1 MRSLA
6 GGSGETPAPEHQLK
20 TLATV
25 APYLWPKERPDLR
38 IRVILAALL
47 LLLSKIVTVYVP
59 FLYKAAVDS
68 LAPTASG
75 NTEAAMEAAGIAGRI
90 AANLDLLA
98 IPIFLI
104 LAYGFARALQQVFTQ
119 GRDAVFA
126 DVSQYAARCLA
137 LITFQHVHALSL
149 RFHLDRR
156 TGGLSRVID
165 RGTKGID
172 YLLRFSLFNIV
183 PTILEILLVAGIL
196 FYVFD
201 VWYMLA
207 TLATIGVY
215 IWFTFMVTEWRTYHR
230 RIMNDRDTEAN
241 TKAIDSLLNFETVK
255 YFCNEAHE
263 SRRYDLSLA
272 GYEKASVTTN
282 KSLSFLNTGQGAI
295 IAAGLVVMMCMA
307 GNGVMTG
314 TRSIGDFVL
323 VNAMLV
329 QLFVP
334 LNLLGSVYREIRQ
347 SLADM
352 ESMFNL
358 LHQTPEIEDAP
369 GAPALR
375 VTGGEIKF
383 EHVRFA
389 YEAGRTILHDVTFTV
404 PAGKRVAIV
413 GPSGAGK
420 STISRLLYRFFDVS
434 GGRVLIDGQD
444 IATVTQSSLRA
455 AIGIV
460 PQDTV
465 LFNDS
470 IGYNIRYGR
479 PDADETEIFEAAR
492 LARIDRFVAS
502 LPNGYDSR
510 VGERGL
516 KLSGGEKQRVAIART
531 ILKNPPIL
539 ILDEATSALDT
550 HTEREIQASLAE
562 ISVNRTTLVIAHR
575 LSTIIDADE
584 ILVLDEGHI
593 VERGNHDSLLLHGG
607 AYAHLWR
614 RQQVDDEE
622 ESRQKQTLQEE
633 ALIKSTA

>member
-6 GGSGETPAPEHQLK
+6 SGSEDSPAPENQWR

-25 APYLWPKERPDLR
+25 APYLWPAGRRDLR
-38 IRVILAALL
+38 IRVVLAAVL

-59 FLYKAAVDS
+59 FLYKEAVDS
-68 LAPTASG
+68 LRSG
-75 NTEAAMEAAGIAGRI
+75 AGEAAGANAQDIVVRL
-90 AANLDLLA
+90 AASLDLMAVPL
-98 IPIFLI
+98 FLI

-126 DVSQYAARCLA
+126 DVSQHAARQLA
-137 LITFQHVHALSL
+137 LITFQHVHTLSL

-183 PTILEILLVAGIL
+183 PTILEILMVAAIL

-207 TLATIGVY
+207 TLGTIAIY
-215 IWFTFMVTEWRTYHR
+215 MWFTFTVTEWRTQHR

-255 YFCNEAHE
+255 YFCNEEHE
-263 SRRYDLSLA
+263 SRRYDQSLA
-272 GYEKASVTTN
+272 GYERASVTTN
-282 KSLSFLNTGQGAI
+282 KSLSFLNTGQGVI
-295 IAAGLVVMMCMA
+295 IAAGLVVMMCLA
-307 GNGVMTG
+307 ANGVMAG

-352 ESMFNL
+352 ESMFKL
-358 LHQTPEIEDAP
+358 LFENPEVQDAP
-369 GAPALR
+369 GAPPLR
-375 VTGGEIKF
+375 VSGGEIRF
-383 EHVRFA
+383 EHVRFT
-389 YEAGRTILHDVTFTV
+389 YEAGRPILHDVSFIV

-420 STISRLLYRFFDVS
+420 STLSRLLYRFFDVS
-434 GGRVLIDGQD
+434 GGRILIDGQD
-444 IATVTQSSLRA
+444 IAKVTQASLRA

-470 IGYNIRYGR
+470 IEYNIHYGR
-479 PDADETEIFEAAR
+479 PGASGPEIREAAR
-492 LARIDRFVAS
+492 LARIDRFIAS
-502 LPNGYDSR
+502 LPNGYRSR

-539 ILDEATSALDT
+539 ILDEATSALDS
-550 HTEREIQASLAE
+550 HTEKEIQDSLAE

-575 LSTIIDADE
+575 LSTIVDADE
-584 ILVLDEGHI
+584 ILVLDGGRI
-593 VERGNHDSLLLHGG
+593 IERGNHESLLQLGA
-607 AYAHLWR
+607 AYAQLWR
-614 RQQVDDEE
+614 RQQADEA
-622 ESRQKQTLQEE
+622 EE
-633 ALIKSTA
+633 ADSNTPALAPMEPLIKTIA

>member
-6 GGSGETPAPEHQLK
+6 GSAGDKQAPENQWQ

-25 APYLWPKERPDLR
+25 APYLWPAGRPDLR
-38 IRVILAALL
+38 LRVAAAVVL

-68 LAPTASG
+68 LGPQASG
-75 NTEAAMEAAGIAGRI
+75 GSAAAIEAAGAAGRI

-126 DVSQYAARCLA
+126 DVSQYAARRLA

-183 PTILEILLVAGIL
+183 PTILEIILVAGIL

-207 TLATIGVY
+207 TLGTVGVY
-215 IWFTFMVTEWRTYHR
+215 IWFTFMVTEWRTQHR

-263 SRRYDLSLA
+263 SRRYDQSLA

-282 KSLSFLNTGQGAI
+282 KSLSFLNTGQGII
-295 IAAGLVVMMCMA
+295 IAAGLVAVMCLA
-307 GNGVMTG
+307 ANGVMAG
-314 TRSIGDFVL
+314 ARSIGDFVL

-358 LHQTPEIEDAP
+358 LHQTPEIQDVP
-369 GAPALR
+369 GALPLR
-375 VTGGEIKF
+375 ITGGEIKF
-383 EHVRFA
+383 EHVRFT

-420 STISRLLYRFFDVS
+420 STLSRLLYRFFDVS

-444 IATVTQSSLRA
+444 IAKVTQASLRA

-479 PDADETEIFEAAR
+479 PDADDAEIIEAAR
-492 LARIDRFVAS
+492 LARIDSFVAS
-502 LPNGYDSR
+502 LPRGYDSR

-562 ISVNRTTLVIAHR
+562 ISLNRTTLVIAHR
-575 LSTIIDADE
+575 LSTIVDADE
-584 ILVLDEGHI
+584 ILVLDSGRI
-593 VERGNHDSLLLHGG
+593 IERGNHESLLQQGG
-607 AYAHLWR
+607 AYAHLWQ
-614 RQQVDDEE
+614 RQQVDDAEAN
-622 ESRQKQTLQEE
+622 RLKQLLQEE

>member
-6 GGSGETPAPEHQLK
+6 SGTEDTPEPENQWR
-20 TLATV
+20 TLATL
-25 APYLWPKERPDLR
+25 APYLWPSGRPDLR
-38 IRVILAALL
+38 LRVVLAMLL
-47 LLLSKIVTVYVP
+47 LLLSKVVTVYVP

-68 LAPTASG
+68 LRP
-75 NTEAAMEAAGIAGRI
+75 EAAAPANSADVMMRI
-90 AANLDLLA
+90 AASLDLMAVPL
-98 IPIFLI
+98 FLI

-126 DVSQYAARCLA
+126 DVSQHAARQLA
-137 LITFQHVHALSL
+137 LITFRHVHALSL

-172 YLLRFSLFNIV
+172 YLLRFSLFNIA
-183 PTILEILLVAGIL
+183 PTILEIMMVAVIL

-201 VWYMLA
+201 VWYMVA
-207 TLATIGVY
+207 TLGTIAAY
-215 IWFTFMVTEWRTYHR
+215 MWFTFMVTEWRTYHR
-230 RIMNDRDTEAN
+230 RVMNDRDTEAN

-255 YFCNEAHE
+255 YFCNEKHE
-263 SRRYDLSLA
+263 SKRYDLSLA
-272 GYEKASVTTN
+272 GYERASVITN
-282 KSLSFLNTGQGAI
+282 KSLSFLNTGQGVI
-295 IAAGLVVMMCMA
+295 IAAGLVVMMCLA
-307 GNGVMTG
+307 ANGVMAG

-358 LHQTPEIEDAP
+358 LSENPEVQDAP
-369 GAPALR
+369 GAKPLR
-375 VTGGEIKF
+375 VSGGEMRF
-383 EHVRFA
+383 EHVRFT
-389 YEAGRTILHDVTFTV
+389 YEAGRPILHDVSFTV

-420 STISRLLYRFFDVS
+420 STLSRLLYRFFDVS
-434 GGRVLIDGQD
+434 GGRILIDGQD
-444 IATVTQSSLRA
+444 IAGITQASLRA

-470 IGYNIRYGR
+470 IEYNIHYGR
-479 PDADETEIFEAAR
+479 PGATGPEIREAAR
-492 LARIDRFVAS
+492 LARIDRFIAS
-502 LPNGYDSR
+502 LPDGYASR

-539 ILDEATSALDT
+539 ILDEATSALDS
-550 HTEREIQASLAE
+550 HTEREIQDSLAE
-562 ISVNRTTLVIAHR
+562 ISANRTTLVIAHR
-575 LSTIIDADE
+575 LSTIVDADE
-584 ILVLDEGHI
+584 ILVLDGGRI
-593 VERGNHDSLLLHGG
+593 IERGTHESLLQLG
-607 AYAHLWR
+607 AAYSRLWR
-614 RQQVDDEE
+614 RQQAEA
-622 ESRQKQTLQEE
+622 LEE
-633 ALIKSTA
+633 AGSNPVAEFEPLIKSTA

>member
-6 GGSGETPAPEHQLK
+6 GGGAEAPAPENQWK
-20 TLATV
+20 TLQTII
-25 APYLWPKERPDLR
+25 PYLWPAGRRDLR
-38 IRVILAALL
+38 IRVILAVVLL
-47 LLLSKIVTVYVP
+47 LASKIVTVYVP
-59 FLYKAAVDS
+59 FLFKAAVDS
-68 LAPTASG
+68 LNHWGAANGAAST
-75 NTEAAMEAAGIAGRI
+75 NLSIRL

-98 IPIFLI
+98 VPLALI
-104 LAYGFARALQQVFTQ
+104 LAYGLARALQQIFAQ

-126 DVSQYAARCLA
+126 DVSQNAARQLA

-183 PTILEILLVAGIL
+183 PTLLEIALVAAIF

-201 VWYMLA
+201 IWYMLA
-207 TLATIGVY
+207 VIGVVAVY
-215 IWFTFMVTEWRTYHR
+215 VWFTFAVTEWRTAHR

-255 YFCNEAHE
+255 YFCNEDHE

-272 GYEKASVTTN
+272 GYEKASITTN
-282 KSLSFLNTGQGAI
+282 KSLSFLNTGQGVI
-295 IAAGLVVMMCMA
+295 IAAGLVLMMWLTASGIMS
-307 GNGVMTG
+307 GRRT
-314 TRSIGDFVL
+314 IGDFVL

-352 ESMFNL
+352 ETMFNL
-358 LHQTPEIEDAP
+358 LHEAPEIKDAP
-369 GAPALR
+369 GAVPLQVR
-375 VTGGEIKF
+375 GGEIRF
-383 EHVRFA
+383 ENVRFA
-389 YEAGRTILHDVTFTV
+389 YDAERTILHDVSFTI
-404 PAGKRVAIV
+404 PAGHRVAVV
-413 GPSGAGK
+413 GPTGAGK
-420 STISRLLYRFFDVS
+420 STLSRLLYRFFDVS
-434 GGRVLIDGQD
+434 GGRILIDGQD
-444 IATVTQSSLRA
+444 IRQVTQHSLRA

-465 LFNDS
+465 LFNDT

-479 PDADETEIFEAAR
+479 PDASDAEMASAAR
-492 LARIDRFVAS
+492 LARIDDFINS
-502 LPNGYDSR
+502 LPQGMQSR

-539 ILDEATSALDT
+539 LLDEATSALDI

-584 ILVLDEGHI
+584 ILVLDQGRI
-593 VERGNHDSLLLHGG
+593 MERGTHEALLRQGG
-607 AYAHLWR
+607 AYAGLWR
-614 RQQVDDEE
+614 RQQEADRAAGDVSQHAPQDE
-622 ESRQKQTLQEE
+622 R
-633 ALIKSTA
+633 IKSTA

>member
-6 GGSGETPAPEHQLK
+6 GGAEDSPAPENQWQ

-25 APYLWPKERPDLR
+25 APYLWPAGRRDLR
-38 IRVILAALL
+38 MRVVMAVIL

-68 LAPTASG
+68 LGPQASG
-75 NTEAAMEAAGIAGRI
+75 GSVAAAAAAGNAGRI

-98 IPIFLI
+98 VPITLI
-104 LAYGFARALQQVFTQ
+104 LAYGFARTLQQIFTQ

-126 DVSQYAARCLA
+126 DVSQHAARRLA

-156 TGGLSRVID
+156 TGGLSRIID

-172 YLLRFSLFNIV
+172 YLLRFSLFNII
-183 PTILEILLVAGIL
+183 PTILEIILVAGIF
-196 FYVFD
+196 FYIFD
-201 VWYMLA
+201 AWYMLA
-207 TLATIGVY
+207 TLGMVGAY
-215 IWFTFMVTEWRTYHR
+215 IWFTFTVTEWRTRHR
-230 RIMNDRDTEAN
+230 KIMNDRDTEAN

-255 YFCNEAHE
+255 YFCNEEHE
-263 SRRYDLSLA
+263 AKRYDHSLA
-272 GYEKASVTTN
+272 GYEKASVITN

-314 TRSIGDFVL
+314 ERSIGDFVL

-352 ESMFNL
+352 ESMFSL
-358 LHQTPEIEDAP
+358 LHQTPEIQDAP
-369 GAPALR
+369 GAPELL
-375 VTGGEIKF
+375 VTGGEIRF
-383 EHVRFA
+383 EHVRFT

-434 GGRVLIDGQD
+434 GGRILIDGQD
-444 IATVTQSSLRA
+444 IAGVTQHSLRA

-479 PDADETEIFEAAR
+479 PDADESEIFEAAR

-502 LPNGYDSR
+502 LPKGYDSR

-575 LSTIIDADE
+575 LSTIVDADE
-584 ILVLDEGHI
+584 ILVLDGGHI
-593 VERGNHDSLLLHGG
+593 IERGNHDSLLQQGG
-607 AYAHLWR
+607 AYAHLWQ
-614 RQQVDDEE
+614 RQQVDDDEV
-622 ESRQKQTLQEE
+622 RQKQILQE
-633 ALIKSTA
+633 AMLIKSTA

>member
-6 GGSGETPAPEHQLK
+6 SGAEDNPAPENQWR
-20 TLATV
+20 TLATL
-25 APYLWPKERPDLR
+25 APYLWPSGRPDLR
-38 IRVILAALL
+38 IRVVLAIVL

-68 LAPTASG
+68 LRPEATA
-75 NTEAAMEAAGIAGRI
+75 AADTADVMMRVAAS
-90 AANLDLLA
+90 LDLMAVPL
-98 IPIFLI
+98 FLI

-126 DVSQYAARCLA
+126 DVSQYATRQLA
-137 LITFQHVHALSL
+137 LITFRHVHTLSL

-172 YLLRFSLFNIV
+172 YLLRFSLFNIA
-183 PTILEILLVAGIL
+183 PTILEIIMVAVIL

-207 TLATIGVY
+207 TLGTIAVY
-215 IWFTFMVTEWRTYHR
+215 MWFTFTVTEWRTTHR
-230 RIMNDRDTEAN
+230 RDMNDRDTEAN

-255 YFCNEAHE
+255 YFCNEEHE
-263 SRRYDLSLA
+263 SKRYDLSLA
-272 GYEKASVTTN
+272 GYERASVITN
-282 KSLSFLNTGQGAI
+282 KSLSFLNTGQGVI
-295 IAAGLVVMMCMA
+295 IAVGLVIIMCLA
-307 GNGVMTG
+307 ANGVMAG
-314 TRSIGDFVL
+314 QRSIGDFVL

-352 ESMFNL
+352 ESMFKL
-358 LHQTPEIEDAP
+358 LFENPEVQDAP
-369 GAPALR
+369 GAKPLR
-375 VTGGEIKF
+375 VAGGEIRF
-383 EHVRFA
+383 EHVRFT
-389 YEAGRTILHDVTFTV
+389 YEAGRPILHDVSFTV

-420 STISRLLYRFFDVS
+420 STLSRLLYRFFDVS
-434 GGRVLIDGQD
+434 GGRILIDGQD
-444 IATVTQSSLRA
+444 IAGVTQASLRR

-470 IGYNIRYGR
+470 IEYNIHYGH
-479 PDADETEIFEAAR
+479 PGATGPEIREAAR
-492 LARIDRFVAS
+492 LARIDRFIAS
-502 LPNGYDSR
+502 LPNGYASR

-539 ILDEATSALDT
+539 ILDEATSALDS
-550 HTEREIQASLAE
+550 HTEREIQNSLAE
-562 ISVNRTTLVIAHR
+562 ISANRTTLVIAHR
-575 LSTIIDADE
+575 LSTIVDADE
-584 ILVLDEGHI
+584 ILVLDAGRI
-593 VERGNHDSLLLHGG
+593 IERGTHENLLQLG
-607 AYAHLWR
+607 AAYSRLWR
-614 RQQVDDEE
+614 RQQAETVEDTDAVTEFE
-622 ESRQKQTLQEE
+622 P
-633 ALIKSTA
+633 LIKSTA

>member
-1 MRSLA
+1 VKSLA
-6 GGSGETPAPEHQLK
+6 GGGEDSPEPENQWQ

-25 APYLWPKERPDLR
+25 APYLWPAGRPDLR
-38 IRVILAALL
+38 MRVVLAIVL
-47 LLLSKIVTVYVP
+47 LLLSKLVTVYVP

-68 LAPTASG
+68 LGPQASG
-75 NTEAAMEAAGIAGRI
+75 NPEAAIAASGIAGRL

-98 IPIFLI
+98 VPITLI
-104 LAYGFARALQQVFTQ
+104 LAYGVARALQQIFTQ

-126 DVSQYAARCLA
+126 DVSQYAARRLA
-137 LITFQHVHALSL
+137 LITFEHVHALSL
-149 RFHLDRR
+149 RFHLNRR

-183 PTILEILLVAGIL
+183 PTFLEILLVASIL
-196 FYVFD
+196 LYFFD
-201 VWYMLA
+201 AWYMLA
-207 TLATIGVY
+207 TLVMVGVY
-215 IWFTFMVTEWRTYHR
+215 VWFTFTVTEWRTQHR
-230 RIMNDRDTEAN
+230 RVMNDRDTEAN

-263 SRRYDLSLA
+263 SRRYDQSLE
-272 GYEKASVTTN
+272 GYEKASVITN
-282 KSLSFLNTGQGAI
+282 KSLSFLNTGQGII
-295 IAAGLVVMMCMA
+295 IAAGLVVVMCLA
-307 GNGVMTG
+307 AYGVMNG
-314 TRSIGDFVL
+314 TRTLGDFVL

-358 LHQTPEIEDAP
+358 LFEAPEIQDAP
-369 GAPALR
+369 GATPLQVR
-375 VTGGEIKF
+375 GGEIRF
-383 EHVRFA
+383 EDVHFT
-389 YEAGRTILHDVTFTV
+389 YEAGRAILNGVSFTV
-404 PAGKRVAIV
+404 PAGKRIAIV

-444 IATVTQSSLRA
+444 ITRVTQASLRA

-465 LFNDS
+465 LFNDT
-470 IGYNIRYGR
+470 IGYNIHYGR
-479 PDADETEIFEAAR
+479 PGAPETEIREAAR
-492 LARIDRFVAS
+492 LAQIDRFIAS
-502 LPNGYDSR
+502 LPKGLDSR

-550 HTEREIQASLAE
+550 HTEREIQAALAE
-562 ISVNRTTLVIAHR
+562 ISINRTTLVIAHR
-575 LSTIIDADE
+575 LSTIVDADE
-584 ILVLDEGHI
+584 ILVLDGGRI
-593 VERGNHDSLLLHGG
+593 VERGTHESLLELNG

-614 RQQVDDEE
+614 RQQSDAEE
-622 ESRQKQTLQEE
+622 PETAGLTEI
-633 ALIKSTA
+633 ALVKSTA

>member
-1 MRSLA
+1 MRVRVVLA
-6 GGSGETPAPEHQLK
+6 
-20 TLATV
+20 V
-25 APYLWPKERPDLR
+25 A
-38 IRVILAALL
+38 L
-47 LLLSKIVTVYVP
+47 LLLSKLITVYVP

-68 LAPTASG
+68 LGPQASG
-75 NTEAAMEAAGIAGRI
+75 DTGAAITAAGGAGRI

-98 IPIFLI
+98 IPITLI
-104 LAYGFARALQQVFTQ
+104 LAYGFARALQQIFTQ

-126 DVSQYAARCLA
+126 DVSQYAARRLA

-183 PTILEILLVAGIL
+183 PTLLEIVLVAGIL
-196 FYVFD
+196 FYIFD

-207 TLATIGVY
+207 TLGMVGVY
-215 IWFTFMVTEWRTYHR
+215 VWFTFMVTEWRTYHR
-230 RIMNDRDTEAN
+230 RVMNDRDAEAN

-255 YFCNEAHE
+255 YFCNEEHE
-263 SRRYDLSLA
+263 SRRYDQSLE
-272 GYEKASVTTN
+272 GYEKASVITN
-282 KSLSFLNTGQGAI
+282 KSLSFLNTGQGVI
-295 IAAGLVVMMCMA
+295 IAAGLVVMMCLA

-314 TRSIGDFVL
+314 TRTIGDFVL

-352 ESMFNL
+352 ESMFSL
-358 LHQTPEIEDAP
+358 LFEAPEIRDAP
-369 GAPALR
+369 GAAALR
-375 VTGGEIKF
+375 VTGGEIRF
-383 EHVRFA
+383 ENVRFT
-389 YEAGRTILHDVTFTV
+389 YEAGREILHDVSFTV

-444 IATVTQSSLRA
+444 IARITQGSLRA

-479 PDADETEIFEAAR
+479 PSASDAEIHEAAR
-492 LARIDRFVAS
+492 LAQIDRFVAS
-502 LPNGYDSR
+502 LANGFDSR

-516 KLSGGEKQRVAIART
+516 KLSGGEKQRVAVART
-531 ILKNPPIL
+531 ILKNAPIL

-575 LSTIIDADE
+575 LSTIVDADE
-584 ILVLDEGHI
+584 ILVLDGGRI
-593 VERGNHDSLLLHGG
+593 IERGNHDSLIQQGG
-607 AYAHLWR
+607 AYAHLWQ
-614 RQQVDDEE
+614 RQQTDDEAANPD
-622 ESRQKQTLQEE
+622 TLVSTEKV
-633 ALIKSTA
+633 LLKSTA

>member
-6 GGSGETPAPEHQLK
+6 SGAEDNPEPENQWR
-20 TLATV
+20 TLATL
-25 APYLWPKERPDLR
+25 APYLWPLGRPDLR
-38 IRVILAALL
+38 LRVVLAMLL
-47 LLLSKIVTVYVP
+47 LLLSKVVTVYVP

-68 LAPTASG
+68 LRP
-75 NTEAAMEAAGIAGRI
+75 EAAAPANSADVMMRI
-90 AANLDLLA
+90 AASLDLMAVPL
-98 IPIFLI
+98 FLI

-126 DVSQYAARCLA
+126 DVSQHAARQLA
-137 LITFQHVHALSL
+137 LITFRHVHALSL

-172 YLLRFSLFNIV
+172 YLLRFSLFNIA
-183 PTILEILLVAGIL
+183 PTILEIMMVAVIL

-201 VWYMLA
+201 VWYMVA
-207 TLATIGVY
+207 TLGTIAAY
-215 IWFTFMVTEWRTYHR
+215 MWFTFMVTEWRTYHR
-230 RIMNDRDTEAN
+230 RVMNDRDTEAN

-255 YFCNEAHE
+255 YFCNEEHE
-263 SRRYDLSLA
+263 SKRYDLSLA
-272 GYEKASVTTN
+272 GYERASVITN
-282 KSLSFLNTGQGAI
+282 KSLSFLNTGQGVI
-295 IAAGLVVMMCMA
+295 IAAGLVVMMCLA
-307 GNGVMTG
+307 ANGVMAG

-352 ESMFNL
+352 ESMFRL
-358 LHQTPEIEDAP
+358 LSENPEVQDVP
-369 GAPALR
+369 GAKPLR
-375 VTGGEIKF
+375 VSGGEMRF
-383 EHVRFA
+383 EHVRFT
-389 YEAGRTILHDVTFTV
+389 YEAGRPILHDVSFTV

-420 STISRLLYRFFDVS
+420 STLSRLLYRFFDVS
-434 GGRVLIDGQD
+434 GGRILIDGQD
-444 IATVTQSSLRA
+444 IAGITQASLRA

-470 IGYNIRYGR
+470 IEYNIHYGR
-479 PDADETEIFEAAR
+479 PGATGPEIREAAR
-492 LARIDRFVAS
+492 LARIDRFIAS
-502 LPNGYDSR
+502 LPNGYASQ

-539 ILDEATSALDT
+539 ILDEATSALDS
-550 HTEREIQASLAE
+550 HTEREIQDSLAE
-562 ISVNRTTLVIAHR
+562 ISANRTALVIAHR
-575 LSTIIDADE
+575 LSTIVDADE
-584 ILVLDEGHI
+584 ILVLDGGRI
-593 VERGNHDSLLLHGG
+593 IERGTHESLLQLG
-607 AYAHLWR
+607 AAYSRLWR
-614 RQQVDDEE
+614 RQQAEAV
-622 ESRQKQTLQEE
+622 EE
-633 ALIKSTA
+633 AGSNPVAEFEPLIKSTA

>member
-6 GGSGETPAPEHQLK
+6 SGAEDNPEPENQWR
-20 TLATV
+20 TLATL
-25 APYLWPKERPDLR
+25 APYLWPLGRPDLR
-38 IRVILAALL
+38 LRVVLAMLL
-47 LLLSKIVTVYVP
+47 LLLSKVVTVYVP

-68 LAPTASG
+68 LRP
-75 NTEAAMEAAGIAGRI
+75 EAAAPANSADVMMRI
-90 AANLDLLA
+90 AASLDLMAVPL
-98 IPIFLI
+98 FLI

-126 DVSQYAARCLA
+126 DVSQHAARQLA
-137 LITFQHVHALSL
+137 LITFRHVHALSL

-172 YLLRFSLFNIV
+172 YLLRFSLFNIA
-183 PTILEILLVAGIL
+183 PTILEIMMVAVIL

-201 VWYMLA
+201 VWYMVA
-207 TLATIGVY
+207 TLGTIAAY
-215 IWFTFMVTEWRTYHR
+215 MWFTFMVTEWRTYHR
-230 RIMNDRDTEAN
+230 RVMNDRDTEAN

-255 YFCNEAHE
+255 YFCNEEHE
-263 SRRYDLSLA
+263 SKRYDLSLA
-272 GYEKASVTTN
+272 GYERASVITN
-282 KSLSFLNTGQGAI
+282 KSLSFLNTGQGVI
-295 IAAGLVVMMCMA
+295 IAAGLVVMMCLA
-307 GNGVMTG
+307 ANGVMAG

-358 LHQTPEIEDAP
+358 LSENPEVQDVP
-369 GAPALR
+369 GAKPLR
-375 VTGGEIKF
+375 VSGGEMRF
-383 EHVRFA
+383 EHVRFT
-389 YEAGRTILHDVTFTV
+389 YEAGRPILHDVSFTV

-420 STISRLLYRFFDVS
+420 STLSRLLYRFFDVS
-434 GGRVLIDGQD
+434 GGRILIDGQD
-444 IATVTQSSLRA
+444 IAGITQASLRA

-470 IGYNIRYGR
+470 IEYNIHYGR
-479 PDADETEIFEAAR
+479 PGATGPEIREAAR
-492 LARIDRFVAS
+492 LARIDRFIAS
-502 LPNGYDSR
+502 LPNGYASQ

-539 ILDEATSALDT
+539 ILDEATSALDS
-550 HTEREIQASLAE
+550 HTEREIQDSLAE
-562 ISVNRTTLVIAHR
+562 ISANRTTLVIAHR
-575 LSTIIDADE
+575 LSTIVDADE
-584 ILVLDEGHI
+584 ILVLDGGRI
-593 VERGNHDSLLLHGG
+593 IERGTHESLLQLG
-607 AYAHLWR
+607 AAYSRLWR
-614 RQQVDDEE
+614 RQQAEA
-622 ESRQKQTLQEE
+622 LEE
-633 ALIKSTA
+633 AGSNPVAEFEPLIKSTA

>member
-6 GGSGETPAPEHQLK
+6 GGAEDKQAPENHWR

-25 APYLWPKERPDLR
+25 APYLWPTGRRDLR
-38 IRVILAALL
+38 IRVVLAAIL

-68 LAPTASG
+68 LGAL
-75 NTEAAMEAAGIAGRI
+75 AAGNDAAAIQAAGNAGRI
-90 AANLDLLA
+90 AASLDIMA
-98 IPIFLI
+98 VPIFLI
-104 LAYGFARALQQVFTQ
+104 LAYGFARALQQLFTQ

-126 DVSQYAARCLA
+126 DVSQYAARRLA

-183 PTILEILLVAGIL
+183 PTILEIILVAGIF
-196 FYVFD
+196 FYAFD

-207 TLATIGVY
+207 TLGMVGVY
-215 IWFTFMVTEWRTYHR
+215 IWFTFTVTEWRTRYR
-230 RIMNDRDTEAN
+230 KIMNDRDNEAN

-255 YFCNEAHE
+255 YFGNETHE
-263 SRRYDLSLA
+263 SQRYDRSLA
-272 GYEKASVTTN
+272 GYERASVITN
-282 KSLSFLNTGQGAI
+282 KSLSFLNTGQGVI
-295 IAAGLVVMMCMA
+295 IAIGLVVMMCMA
-307 GNGVMTG
+307 GSGVMAG

-352 ESMFNL
+352 ESMFDL
-358 LHQTPEIEDAP
+358 LHEAPEIQDVP
-369 GAPALR
+369 GAPALK
-375 VTGGEIKF
+375 VSGGEIKF
-383 EHVRFA
+383 ENVRFT
-389 YEAGRTILHDVTFTV
+389 YEAGRTILEDVSFTV

-420 STISRLLYRFFDVS
+420 STLSRLLYRFFDVS
-434 GGRVLIDGQD
+434 GGRVLIDGQN
-444 IATVTQSSLRA
+444 IAGVTQSSLRA

-479 PDADETEIFEAAR
+479 PGASDDEIREAAR
-492 LARIDRFVAS
+492 LAQIDRFVES
-502 LPNGYDSR
+502 LPNGFESR

-562 ISVNRTTLVIAHR
+562 ISINRTTLVIAHR
-575 LSTIIDADE
+575 LSTIVDADE
-584 ILVLDEGHI
+584 ILVLDGGRI
-593 VERGNHDSLLLHGG
+593 VERGTHESLLQHGG
-607 AYAHLWR
+607 AYAGLWH
-614 RQQVDDEE
+614 RQQADDPEAGGATTP
-622 ESRQKQTLQEE
+622 SPQKLL
-633 ALIKSTA
+633 AKSIA

>member
-6 GGSGETPAPEHQLK
+6 SGVQDKQAPENQWR

-25 APYLWPKERPDLR
+25 VPYLWPAGRPDLR
-38 IRVILAALL
+38 IRVVLAVIL

-59 FLYKAAVDS
+59 FLYKDAVDS
-68 LAPTASG
+68 LTPQNTGQGAAPD
-75 NTEAAMEAAGIAGRI
+75 IAERI
-90 AANLDLLA
+90 AANLDLIA
-98 IPIFLI
+98 IPVFLI
-104 LAYGFARALQQVFTQ
+104 LAYGLARILQQIFTQ

-126 DVSQYAARCLA
+126 DVSQNAARRLA
-137 LITFQHVHALSL
+137 LITFRHVHELPL

-201 VWYMLA
+201 VRYMLA
-207 TLATIGVY
+207 ALATIAIY
-215 IWFTFMVTEWRTYHR
+215 IWFTFAVTEWRTHHR
-230 RIMNDRDTEAN
+230 RVMNDRDAEAN

-255 YFCNEAHE
+255 YFCNEEHE
-263 SRRYDLSLA
+263 SRRYDKSLA
-272 GYEKASVTTN
+272 GYERASVITN
-282 KSLSFLNTGQGAI
+282 KSLSYLNTGQGVI
-295 IAAGLVVMMCMA
+295 ISAGLVAVMCLA
-307 GNGVMTG
+307 ATGVMAG
-314 TRSIGDFVL
+314 TRSIGDFVM

-352 ESMFNL
+352 ESMFDL
-358 LHQTPEIEDAP
+358 LNVNPEIQDAP
-369 GAPALR
+369 GAKALR
-375 VTGGEIKF
+375 VTGGEIRF
-383 EHVRFA
+383 ENVRFT
-389 YEAGRTILHDVTFTV
+389 YEAGRTILHDVSFTV

-420 STISRLLYRFFDVS
+420 STISRLLYRFFDIT
-434 GGRVLIDGQD
+434 GGRILIDGQD
-444 IATVTQSSLRA
+444 ISKVTQASLRA

-470 IGYNIRYGR
+470 IGYNIHYGR
-479 PDADETEIFEAAR
+479 PAATEPEIREAAR
-492 LARIDRFVAS
+492 LAQIDRFVAS
-502 LPNGYDSR
+502 LPEGYNSR

-550 HTEREIQASLAE
+550 HTERDIQASLAE
-562 ISVNRTTLVIAHR
+562 ISANRTTLVIAHR

-584 ILVLDEGHI
+584 ILVLDGGRI
-593 VERGNHDSLLLHGG
+593 IERGTHENLLRQNG
-607 AYAHLWR
+607 AYAHLWQ
-614 RQQVDDEE
+614 RQQTEE
-622 ESRQKQTLQEE
+622 VETTAVAPMSQQTP
-633 ALIKSTA
+633 LIKSTA

>member
-1 MRSLA
+1 M
-6 GGSGETPAPEHQLK
+6 
-20 TLATV
+20 
-25 APYLWPKERPDLR
+25 
-38 IRVILAALL
+38 LL
-47 LLLSKIVTVYVP
+47 LLLSKVVTVYVP

-68 LAPTASG
+68 LRP
-75 NTEAAMEAAGIAGRI
+75 EAAAPANSADVMMRI
-90 AANLDLLA
+90 AASLDLMAVPL
-98 IPIFLI
+98 FLI

-126 DVSQYAARCLA
+126 DVSQHAARQLA
-137 LITFQHVHALSL
+137 LITFRHVHALSL

-172 YLLRFSLFNIV
+172 YLLRFSLFNIA
-183 PTILEILLVAGIL
+183 PTILEIMMVAVIL

-201 VWYMLA
+201 VWYMVA
-207 TLATIGVY
+207 TLGTIAAY
-215 IWFTFMVTEWRTYHR
+215 MWFTFMVTEWRTYHR
-230 RIMNDRDTEAN
+230 RVMNDRDTEAN

-255 YFCNEAHE
+255 YFCNEEHE
-263 SRRYDLSLA
+263 SKRYDLSLA
-272 GYEKASVTTN
+272 GYERASVITN
-282 KSLSFLNTGQGAI
+282 KSLSFLNTGQGVI
-295 IAAGLVVMMCMA
+295 IAAGLVVMMCLA
-307 GNGVMTG
+307 ANGVMAG

-358 LHQTPEIEDAP
+358 LSENPEVQDVP
-369 GAPALR
+369 GAKPLR
-375 VTGGEIKF
+375 VSGGEMRF
-383 EHVRFA
+383 EHVRFT
-389 YEAGRTILHDVTFTV
+389 YEAGRPILHDVSFTV

-420 STISRLLYRFFDVS
+420 STLSRLLYRFFDVS
-434 GGRVLIDGQD
+434 GGRILIDGQD
-444 IATVTQSSLRA
+444 IAGITQASLRA

-470 IGYNIRYGR
+470 IEYNIHYGR
-479 PDADETEIFEAAR
+479 PGATGPEIREAAR
-492 LARIDRFVAS
+492 LARIDRFIAS
-502 LPNGYDSR
+502 LPNGYASQ

-539 ILDEATSALDT
+539 ILDEATSALDS
-550 HTEREIQASLAE
+550 HTEREIQDSLAE
-562 ISVNRTTLVIAHR
+562 ISANRTTLVIAHR
-575 LSTIIDADE
+575 LSTIVDADE
-584 ILVLDEGHI
+584 ILVLDGGRI
-593 VERGNHDSLLLHGG
+593 IERGTHESLLQLG
-607 AYAHLWR
+607 AAYSRLWR
-614 RQQVDDEE
+614 RQQAEA
-622 ESRQKQTLQEE
+622 LEE
-633 ALIKSTA
+633 AGSNPVAEFEPLIKSTA

>member
-6 GGSGETPAPEHQLK
+6 GGAEDKQAPENQWQ
-20 TLATV
+20 TLETV
-25 APYLWPKERPDLR
+25 APYLWPAGRSDLR
-38 IRVILAALL
+38 LRVVLAVIL

-68 LAPTASG
+68 LGPQASG
-75 NTEAAMEAAGIAGRI
+75 NNAAAIEAAGNAGRI

-98 IPIFLI
+98 IPITLI

-137 LITFQHVHALSL
+137 LITFRHVHALSL

-183 PTILEILLVAGIL
+183 PTILEIILVAAIFFYAFGI
-196 FYVFD
+196 
-201 VWYMLA
+201 WYMLA
-207 TLATIGVY
+207 TLGMVGIY
-215 IWFTFMVTEWRTYHR
+215 IWFTFSVTEWRTYHR
-230 RIMNDRDTEAN
+230 KIMNDRDTEAN

-255 YFCNEAHE
+255 YFCNEEHE
-263 SRRYDLSLA
+263 SRRYDQSLA
-272 GYEKASVTTN
+272 GYERASVITN
-282 KSLSFLNTGQGAI
+282 KSLSFLNTGQGVI
-295 IAAGLVVMMCMA
+295 IAAGLVVMMCLA
-307 GNGVMTG
+307 GNGVMAG
-314 TRSIGDFVL
+314 TRTIGDFVL

-347 SLADM
+347 SMADM
-352 ESMFNL
+352 ESMFAL
-358 LHQTPEIEDAP
+358 LHQPPEIQDVPEAQE
-369 GAPALR
+369 LF
-375 VTGGEIKF
+375 VTGGEIRF
-383 EHVRFA
+383 ENVRFT
-389 YEAGRTILHDVTFTV
+389 YEAGRNILHDVSFTV

-434 GGRVLIDGQD
+434 GGRILIDGQD
-444 IATVTQSSLRA
+444 IAKVTQASLRA
-455 AIGIV
+455 VIGIV

-479 PDADETEIFEAAR
+479 PDAQDAEIFEAAR

-562 ISVNRTTLVIAHR
+562 ISINRTTLVIAHR
-575 LSTIIDADE
+575 LSTIVDADE
-584 ILVLDEGHI
+584 ILVLDGGYI
-593 VERGNHDSLLLHGG
+593 IERGNHDSLLEQRG
-607 AYAHLWR
+607 AYAHLWQ
-614 RQQVDDEE
+614 RQQVDDEDHLPN
-622 ESRQKQTLQEE
+622 QKLQQQD
-633 ALIKSTA
+633 LMKSSA